1 MTRRR
6 TFLEALAGA
15 SAYPVVSD
23 AGEEFDNLD
32 KYREMFVESEGTKE
46 THPTTSGLKAWAA
59 FESGPLEIKDIQVE
73 GAVEVMFTGYELGL
87 QFTGTQEDL
96 EAKSTAWL
104 SLEDARELRDVLDET
119 ISMAEARDDA

>member
-23 AGEEFDNLD
+23 AGDDFEFTER
-32 KYREMFVESEGTKE
+32 YREMFVESDGTKE
-46 THPTTSGLKAWAA
+46 THPTTSGLKAWTA
-59 FESGPLEIKDIQVE
+59 FESGPLEINDIQVE
-73 GAVEVMFTGYELGL
+73 GAVEVMFTGHELGL

-96 EAKSTAWL
+96 EAKTTAWL

-119 ISMAEARDDA
+119 ISMVEGTDDA